1 MKTQIKLMVLAV
13 SLVLAGT
20 AGAASVSVSPGG
32 NTALAGTASF
42 QVNNTN
48 GSIDYSG
55 SCPMSM
61 QANFNASTASFTV
74 NSIDFGSPC
83 GQYGGYDVGVVQTFA
98 PWSGTTTG
106 IASTVWRSTI
116 SGARVELEQVD
127 GFNPRWAADC
137 TNSVAFNV
145 SWVSNGL
152 LGAPATSVTS
162 NGLKKFATT
171 AGGRQC
177 YISFTLYL
185 SPFQTFTTHP

>member
-1 MKTQIKLMVLAV
+1 MKTQIKVMALAV
-13 SLVLAGT
+13 SLTLAGT
-20 AGAASVSVSPGG
+20 AGAASVSVAPGG

-55 SCPMSM
+55 NCAMSM

-74 NSIDFGSPC
+74 SSIDFGFPC
-83 GQYGGYDVGVVQTFA
+83 GQYTGYDVGAVQTFA

-106 IASTVWRSTI
+106 VSATAWRSTI
-116 SGARVELEQVD
+116 SNAKVELEQVD

-137 TNSVAFNV
+137 TNSVPFTMN
-145 SWVSNGL
+145 WVTNGS
-152 LGAPATSVTS
+152 LGAAATSVTS
-162 NGLKKFATT
+162 GGLKKFATT